1 MPVHDWTR
9 VDAGIFH
16 AFHHGWISSIGNAFN
31 DGLLPKDYYALPEQY
46 AGGFGPDVLALE
58 TTVRSG
64 EESMQT
70 AEAGSSDGGTAL
82 AVAPP
87 RLAPTAET
95 ELEFYHRKQS
105 TLVIHH
111 VTGDRVVAMVEIVS
125 PGNKSSTSAMR
136 AFIEKASS
144 MIQKGVHLLIIDLLP
159 PGPRNPEGIHGVIWD
174 DVTGQKYQLPADKRL
189 TVVAY
194 EADLALRAYVQHF
207 SVGGNLPDMPLF
219 LAPNA
224 CVEAPLETTYSTA
237 FAAMPLRWR
246 RVLEASAV
254 PR

>member
-16 AFHHGWISSIGNAFN
+16 AFHHGWIWAIGDALNG
-31 DGLLPKDYYALPEQY
+31 GLLPKDYYALPEQY

-58 TTVRSG
+58 S
-64 EESMQT
+64 T
-70 AEAGSSDGGTAL
+70 AGRENEALKATEVDSSDGGTAL

-87 RLAPTAET
+87 KLAPTAET

-105 TLVIHH
+105 TLVVRH

-144 MIQKGVHLLIIDLLP
+144 MIQQGVHLLIVDLLP
-159 PGPRNPEGIHGVIWD
+159 PGPRNPDGIHGVIWD
-174 DVTGQKYQLPADKRL
+174 DNTGKRYQLPADKRL

-207 SVGGNLPDMPLF
+207 AVGDRLPDMPLF

-224 CVEAPLETTYSTA
+224 CVEAPLESTYATA
-237 FAAMPLRWR
+237 YAAMPLRWR
-246 RVLEASAV
+246 RVLEASGV
-254 PR
+254 PK